1 MAGKGL
7 GTGLGA
13 LFGEEAVGAG
23 SGEFEYLPISR
34 VEPRSGQPRTVFA
47 EEELQELADSIGEHG
62 VLQPLT
68 VRRVDGGYYQ
78 IIAGERRWR
87 AARMAGLREVPARI
101 IEADDRKAME
111 LALVENLQR
120 EGLNPIE
127 EALGYRKLCEE
138 FGMTQNEV
146 AERVSKSRPVVSNAL
161 RLLSLPEPLL
171 AEVASGALA
180 AGSAR
185 ALLAIDDEK
194 KMMEAARAVIEG
206 GLSAR
211 QAEALA
217 RRLSGGGKKKKKA
230 HKAPEVDYA
239 ALVGADL
246 TKKLGRKV
254 RLVDGARK
262 GRVEI
267 EYYGYEDLDVLIG
280 QLSQL
285 GGKKA
290 DK

>member
-1 MAGKGL
+1 
-7 GTGLGA
+7 
-13 LFGEEAVGAG
+13 
-23 SGEFEYLPISR
+23 
-34 VEPRSGQPRTVFA
+34 
-47 EEELQELADSIGEHG
+47 
-62 VLQPLT
+62 
-68 VRRVDGGYYQ
+68 
-78 IIAGERRWR
+78 
-87 AARMAGLREVPARI
+87 
-101 IEADDRKAME
+101 
-111 LALVENLQR
+111 
-120 EGLNPIE
+120 
-127 EALGYRKLCEE
+127 
-138 FGMTQNEV
+138 
-146 AERVSKSRPVVSNAL
+146 
-161 RLLSLPEPLL
+161 
-171 AEVASGALA
+171 
-180 AGSAR
+180 
-185 ALLAIDDEK
+185 
-194 KMMEAARAVIEG
+194 MMEAARAVIEG